1 MSQPVPAEADRA
13 LAVARECL
21 GEVLL
26 AAYLHGSAV
35 ADGLK
40 PDSDVDV
47 LLVTDR
53 SLDDAERQGLLAAL
67 MTISAPPKS
76 GDPRRPIEL
85 IVFTRADLENRSSP
99 ARSDFVYGE
108 WLRDAFDKGA
118 VPQPEA
124 DPEFTILL
132 AQARQAAVSLFGLP
146 PQDLLPPIP
155 DGELR
160 TAIGDA
166 RKSLLANIAGDER
179 NTLLTL
185 SRMWRTLETGEIVS
199 KHVAAQ
205 WAAER
210 LSGTARALME
220 RARLGYLGLAS
231 DDWDDLAPEATA
243 LAQGLSD
250 RLTPLLRG

>member
-1 MSQPVPAEADRA
+1 VNPPVPGEADRA
-13 LAVARECL
+13 LAAARECL
-21 GEVLL
+21 GTALV
-26 AAYLHGSAV
+26 AAYLHGSA
-35 ADGLK
+35 ASDGLK

-53 SLDDAERQGLLAAL
+53 SLDDAERRRLLAAL
-67 MTISAPPKS
+67 MAISAPPKS

-108 WLRDAFDKGA
+108 WLRDAFNKGA

-124 DPEFTILL
+124 DPELTILL
-132 AQARQAAVSLFGLP
+132 AQVRQAAAPLFGPP

-155 DGELR
+155 DRELR

-185 SRMWRTLETGEIVS
+185 ARMWRTLETGEIVS
-199 KHVAAQ
+199 KHVAAE
-205 WAAER
+205 WAVAR

-231 DDWDDLAPEATA
+231 DHWDDLEPEATA
-243 LAQGLSD
+243 LAQSLSD